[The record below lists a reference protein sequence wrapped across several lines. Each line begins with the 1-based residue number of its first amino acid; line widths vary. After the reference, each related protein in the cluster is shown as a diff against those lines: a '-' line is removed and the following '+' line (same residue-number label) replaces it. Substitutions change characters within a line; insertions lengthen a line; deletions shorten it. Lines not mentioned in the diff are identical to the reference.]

1 VTCLTGIDVTML
13 TTSNSYNAYFWNV
26 GVKYN
31 KKIPKYQSTGSA
43 YCNYRSSSSGGGGGG
58 GAAGGGSV
66 GGLCCFSAAVLEF
79 GTSSSKVNKTTVE
92 PMLELIL
99 KQLLR
104 KRLSKLLPLLW

>member
-1 VTCLTGIDVTML
+1 ML
-13 TTSNSYNAYFWNV
+13 TSSNSYNAYFWNV

-43 YCNYRSSSSGGGGGG
+43 YCNYRSSSSGGGGG
-58 GAAGGGSV
+58 AAGGGSV
-66 GGLCCFSAAVLEF
+66 GGLCCLLCSAAVLVF

-99 KQLLR
+99 KQMLR

>member
-1 VTCLTGIDVTML
+1 M
-13 TTSNSYNAYFWNV
+13 
-26 GVKYN
+26 
-31 KKIPKYQSTGSA
+31 SA
-43 YCNYRSSSSGGGGGG
+43 LSITKRSLSINLLEAHTAITDPHHQEAVAVEALLVVVLLVDS
-58 GAAGGGSV
+58 AA
-66 GGLCCFSAAVLEF
+66 CSAAVLVF